1 MVSLFFETTINSGLH
16 NKKSKLALVITDG
29 VGFRNFILSD
39 FLKYANKIFD
49 EVVILSCLPEEV
61 YDEHIN
67 LRVIELDVFEETFK
81 TWFFRKAKEIAHL
94 KLHKKG
100 NLGIL
105 DNLKANYS
113 KLKTTR
119 GYATR
124 FVYKLTALFHSE
136 LSIQRFQKLQNLTF
150 KNYKITKGYQSIF
163 KKEQFSMLLFTH
175 QRPPYIA
182 HLVYVAQLLKLK
194 TAAFIF
200 SWDNLA
206 SKGRM
211 ASNFDY
217 YLVWSDLMKSDLLKF
232 YDSINEKH
240 IKVVGTPQFVPYVMD
255 KYKMSQKEFLEVFNL
270 DPNLKT
276 ICFSCGDI
284 STSKNDEL
292 YIETIAD
299 AILKETIEPIN
310 LIVRTSPAEDPVRFE
325 FIVQKYPF
333 IKWDFPKW
341 KQVRQNHQE
350 FWSQRIPTLQDVK
363 QLRALL
369 EYSDLNINMLST
381 MSLDFMLFD
390 KPVINPVFGNS
401 SNGLYNDQRF
411 LGYAHI
417 VHLVNSKAS
426 KVVKTKP
433 ELINAISE
441 YFIKDGDAINREE
454 FIKQQVGLLLKET
467 NNVLVDTLKQW
478 V

>member
-1 MVSLFFETTINSGLH
+1 MDSKQKSTFILQ
-16 NKKSKLALVITDG
+16 NKKTKLALVITDG

-39 FLKYANKIFD
+39 FLKYANKTFD
-49 EVVILSCLPEEV
+49 EVVILSCLPEEI
-61 YDEHIN
+61 YSEHTN

-94 KLHKKG
+94 KLHQKG

-105 DNLKANYS
+105 DNLKANHS

-124 FVYKLTALFHSE
+124 FVYKLTSLFHSE
-136 LSIQRFQKLQNLTF
+136 PSIQKFQKLQNSTF
-150 KNYKITKGYQSIF
+150 KGHKITKGYQSIL
-163 KKEQFSMLLFTH
+163 KEEQFSILFFTH

-182 HLVYVAQLLKLK
+182 PLAYAAQQLKLK

-211 ASNFDY
+211 SSNFDY

-232 YDSINEKH
+232 YSSIKENQIE
-240 IKVVGTPQFVPYVMD
+240 VVGTPQFVPYIMD
-255 KYKMSQKEFLEVFNL
+255 RYKMSKNEFLDDFNL
-270 DPNLKT
+270 DVNLKT
-276 ICFSCGDI
+276 LCFSCGDI

-292 YIETIAD
+292 YIETIAE
-299 AILKETIEPIN
+299 AIQNKNIEPIN
-310 LIVRTSPAEDPVRFE
+310 FIVRTSPAEDSVRFKS
-325 FIVQKYPF
+325 IVNKYPF

-350 FWSQRIPTLQDVK
+350 SWSQRIPTLDDVK

-369 EYSDLNINMLST
+369 EYCDLNVNMLST
-381 MSLDFMLFD
+381 MSLDFMLFK
-390 KPVINPVFGNS
+390 KPVINPIFGNDE
-401 SNGLYNDQRF
+401 NGLYNDQRF

-417 VHLVNSKAS
+417 EHLVNSKAS
-426 KVVKTKP
+426 KVVKSKE
-433 ELINAISE
+433 ELLNAISE
-441 YFIKDGDAINREE
+441 YFIKDKDAINREN
-454 FIKQQVGLLLKET
+454 FIKQQVGISLKET
-467 NNVLVDTLKQW
+467 NTILSDRLKQW

>member
-1 MVSLFFETTINSGLH
+1 M
-16 NKKSKLALVITDG
+16 KKLGLVITDG

-39 FLKYANKIFD
+39 FLKYANKTFD
-49 EVVILSCLPEEV
+49 EVVILSCLPKEI
-61 YDEHIN
+61 YSEHTN
-67 LRVIELDVFEETFK
+67 LRVIELDVFVETFK

-94 KLHKKG
+94 KLNQKG
-100 NLGIL
+100 NLGIQ
-105 DNLKANYS
+105 DNLKTNDS
-113 KLKTTR
+113 KLKTSR

-124 FVYKLTALFHSE
+124 FIYKLTSVFHSE
-136 LSIQRFQKLQNLTF
+136 YNIQQFQKLQNSTF
-150 KNYKITKGYQSIF
+150 GNHKITIEYASIL
-163 KKEQFSMLLFTH
+163 KEEEFNLLFFTH

-182 HLVYVAQLLKLK
+182 PLVYAAQKNKLK

-217 YLVWSDLMKSDLLKF
+217 YLVWSDLMKQDLLQF
-232 YDSINEKH
+232 YTAINEDQ

-255 KYKMSQKEFLEVFNL
+255 DYKLSKEDFISEFNL
-270 DPNLKT
+270 DSNLMT

-292 YIETIAD
+292 YIETIAK
-299 AILKETIEPIN
+299 AIQNKTIETVN
-310 LIVRTSPAEDPVRFE
+310 FIVRTSPAEDPIRFKTLVHK
-325 FIVQKYPF
+325 FPF
-333 IKWDFPKW
+333 IKWNFPKW
-341 KQVRQNHQE
+341 KQVRANHQE
-350 FWSQRIPTLQDVK
+350 SWSQRIPTLEDVK

-390 KPVINPVFGNS
+390 KSVINPVFGNKT
-401 SNGLYNDQRF
+401 NGLYDDQRF

-417 VHLVNSKAS
+417 QHLVNSQSS
-426 KVVKTKP
+426 KVVKNKIA
-433 ELINAISE
+433 LLNAISVYLNNDE
-441 YFIKDGDAINREE
+441 DSANRKK
-454 FIKQQVGLLLKET
+454 FIKQQVGVSLEET
-467 NNVLVDTLKQW
+467 NKQLVLSLNQW
-478 V
+478 M